1 MENHKVQIDPIEEAL
16 RLVYLNADNTFDV
29 SLELNRIIASEYP
42 IEVSLNK
49 KNNMVNSLY
58 EKLAVDS
65 LGILISQAIERKQL
79 SIKELSFESN
89 LPLSTLEL
97 LQADLILA
105 NSIPIMSFQKLLK
118 RLQIPLEKAQE
129 AIIKTFHILKN
140 ELAFSTTSVNSI
152 HLAYRR
158 SIKVATSINS
168 KASKSEIQHLF
179 QNEEALTKYLN
190 RLSELYNY

>member
-79 SIKELSFESN
+79 SIKDLSFESN

-140 ELAFSTTSVNSI
+140 ELAFSPTSVNSI

-158 SIKVATSINS
+158 SIKVTTSINS